1 MTACIFVFVKNNGIV
16 GSISNYTISSTLK
29 ELQRCVNIFM
39 SVEIMRNVYSL
50 YENEVSFQMTDR
62 AVKKNKKS
70 LEYFV
75 DK

>member
-1 MTACIFVFVKNNGIV
+1 
-16 GSISNYTISSTLK
+16 
-29 ELQRCVNIFM
+29 M

-62 AVKKNKKS
+62 AAKKNNKKS
-70 LEYFV
+70 LENFE